1 MSALTHQSVDV
12 TSIPEVEVSN
22 DAGNPI
28 PVTGTVVATPSGTQD
43 VNIVSSVEL
52 EIKNDAGN
60 PVPVNG
66 TVNIGTMPEVEISN
80 DAGNPIP
87 VYTAMVAGTPTVSR
101 VSVGPVTPVTLAAA
115 DPLRTHV
122 IIHNETGTLFVKL
135 GPTASSTDYTYRLVA
150 NSLLDI
156 DFNQDAAVTA
166 IKGAG
171 TTDVQVTLIV

>member
-12 TSIPEVEVSN
+12 TSIPEVEISN
-22 DAGNPI
+22 DAGNPV
-28 PVTGTVVATPSGTQD
+28 PVSGTVTAIPSGTQD
-43 VNIVSSVEL
+43 VNVVSTVEV

-60 PVPVNG
+60 PVPV
-66 TVNIGTMPEVEISN
+66 
-80 DAGNPIP
+80 
-87 VYTAMVAGTPTVSR
+87 YTAQVAGTPTVTR
-101 VSVGPVTPVTLAAA
+101 VSVGAGAPVTLAAA

-122 IIHNETGTLFVKL
+122 IIHNEAGTLFVKL
-135 GPTASSTDYTYRLVA
+135 GATASSTDYTYRLVA